1 MEAEDF
7 SGDYYEYKP
16 ASIFHWSSRVP
27 EFYKS
32 CQPLFILHRRSIT
45 QQIRAL
51 ESHLGV
57 QLFDRNTRPV
67 RLTPEGSVF
76 LREAKSY
83 PGTCGTGGTPGP
95 GSLCGTGRQS
105 ESGLYQGV

>member
-1 MEAEDF
+1 MNINQLRYFIGVAEYQSF
-7 SGDYYEYKP
+7 TKAASRYYITQT
-16 ASIFHWSSRVP
+16 A
-27 EFYKS
+27 
-32 CQPLFILHRRSIT
+32 IT

-57 QLFDRNTRPV
+57 QLFDRNT
-67 RLTPEGSVF
+67 
-76 LREAKSY
+76 
-83 PGTCGTGGTPGP
+83 